1 MRKINPTMKLIISVL
16 ITLIIAFQENLVL
29 NITIGVIT
37 ILITLTLLSPKQ
49 NVLAFSLVALTA
61 VGIYFTGL
69 NFKSTAVSPLA
80 RQLYA
85 LQLASR
91 DVAFAGLGLTFSAST
106 KLPDFIHSLQQQ
118 LHLSNRFA
126 YGILASFHVLPLI
139 RTEVANIRYSFYA
152 RGLSANLLSPRTL
165 MPILVKSIRW
175 SENLAMAMESKG
187 LDDSP
192 RTQSTV
198 LTIHWY
204 DWCYAAIWLI
214 LTVLLSDYQLI
225 KNWL

>member
-1 MRKINPTMKLIISVL
+1 MHKINPTIKLIVSML
-16 ITLIIAFQENLVL
+16 ITLIVAFQENLVL
-29 NITIGVIT
+29 NTTIAGLT
-37 ILITLTLLSPKQ
+37 LLITLTLLSPKQ
-49 NVLAFSLVALTA
+49 NAVAFTLVALTA

-69 NFKSTAVSPLA
+69 NFKSTAVSPAA

-106 KLPDFIHSLQQQ
+106 KLPNFIHSLQQQ

-126 YGILASFHVLPLI
+126 YGILASFHMLPLI
-139 RTEVANIRYSFYA
+139 RNEVTNIRYSFYA

-175 SENLAMAMESKG
+175 SENLAIAMESKG
-187 LDDSP
+187 LDNSP
-192 RTQSTV
+192 RTQTIV
-198 LTIHWY
+198 FTIHWY
-204 DWCYAAIWLI
+204 DWCYAISWLT
-214 LTVLLSDYQLI
+214 LTSLLSI
-225 KNWL
+225 